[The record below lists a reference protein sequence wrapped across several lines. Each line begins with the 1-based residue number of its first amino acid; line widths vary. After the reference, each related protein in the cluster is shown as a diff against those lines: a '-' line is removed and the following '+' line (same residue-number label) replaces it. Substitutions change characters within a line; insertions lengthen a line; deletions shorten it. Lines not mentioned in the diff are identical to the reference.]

1 MLQLK
6 KIVKDYVSGE
16 DVVRALKGVSLDF
29 RKSEFVSILGPSG
42 CGKTTLLN
50 IIGGLDKYTSGD
62 LIINGK
68 STKDFKDKD
77 WDTYRNHSIGFVFQ
91 SYNLIPHQTVLENV
105 ELALTLSGVSKKER
119 RERAKRALE
128 QVGLKDQIKKKPNQ
142 LSGGQMQRV
151 AIARALVND
160 PDIILADEPTG
171 ALDTETSVQIM
182 EILKSISKEKLIIM
196 VTHNP
201 ELADTYSNR
210 IIKLV
215 DGVVI
220 DDSNPYRAKE
230 EDYVVAES
238 SSKNEKKTSMSFFT
252 ALSLSI
258 KNLLTKKARTILTSF
273 AGSIGIIGIA
283 LILSVS
289 SGVTNYINTVEE
301 STMASYPLTIQR
313 KTADMT
319 SMMSLLNPNT
329 DPAEDGY
336 IESNDL
342 MVKLMDTLANV
353 EKTNNISKFKDY
365 IESDD
370 SKIEEYSNDIV
381 YNYSAHL
388 NTYYQDENGNYKK
401 TFSDYIE
408 LMTYIMS
415 EGTISPTGSNQ
426 NSMFTQ
432 LVGNDE
438 FIKSQYSLVAG
449 DYPKNDNDI
458 LICVDENNKISDY
471 VLYALGIKDAKEV
484 VDYKIA
490 SDAYKE
496 DPENNPKPTLPPSA
510 KYTYKNILEHKFKVL
525 LNSDIYKIEEGII
538 KEKTLDEISTLLKS
552 NDSKELNII
561 GIVKPSEESQ
571 VTMSIGGILY
581 KKDMM
586 TGFIND
592 VNNSDVVTLQ
602 KNNTKT
608 NLLYNRDFDNLYTEK
623 DYLELVNKIS
633 TDYSLLTEFAN
644 LYGAQGLMDSAQV
657 VAFAN
662 TYMLSTHE
670 EVLKKLGYVDFST
683 PDSINIYPKD
693 FDAKAEI
700 MNELEAYNAK
710 QLDDD
715 KILYS
720 DMVGELLKSV
730 NIIVDAISYVLIA
743 FVSISLVVSSI
754 MIGIITYISV
764 LERTKEIGVL
774 RAIGA
779 SKKDISRVFNAETLT
794 IGFGAGVLGIAVTLL
809 LIIPIN
815 IILHSLTGISYLSA
829 SLPAVGAI
837 VLVLIS
843 MLLTFIAG
851 LIPSRIAAKKDP
863 VIALRTE

>member
-1 MLQLK
+1 MLSLR
-6 KIVKDYVSGE
+6 KIRKDYVSGE
-16 DVVRALKGVSLDF
+16 DVVHALKNISLDF

-50 IIGGLDKYTSGD
+50 IIGGLDHYTDGD
-62 LIINGK
+62 LLIKGK
-68 STKDFKDKD
+68 STKEFKDKD

-91 SYNLIPHQTVLENV
+91 SYNLIPHQTILENV

-119 RERAKRALE
+119 KERAKKALE
-128 QVGLKDQIKKKPNQ
+128 DVGLKDQIRKKPNQ

-151 AIARALVND
+151 AIARALVNN

-201 ELADTYSNR
+201 ELADAYSNR

-220 DDSNPYRAKE
+220 DDSNPYSAIEQE
-230 EDYVVAES
+230 EDNAS
-238 SSKNEKKTSMSFFT
+238 SNSNEKTSMSFFT

-258 KNLLTKKARTILTSF
+258 KNLLTKKTRTILTSF

-313 KTADMT
+313 ETADMT
-319 SMMSLLNPNT
+319 SMMSLFNQ
-329 DPAEDGY
+329 DDKKAEDGY
-336 IESNDL
+336 IESNDF
-342 MVKLMDTLANV
+342 MIKLMDTLTNI
-353 EKTNNISKFKDY
+353 EKTNNISKFKEY
-365 IESDD
+365 IESDE

-388 NTYYQDENGNYKK
+388 NTYYEDKDGNYKK
-401 TFSDYIE
+401 TFSDYME
-408 LMTYIMS
+408 LMAYIMS
-415 EGTISPTGSNQ
+415 DGTIYPTGSNQ
-426 NSMFTQ
+426 NSIFTQ

-438 FIKSQYSLVAG
+438 FIKSQYDLVDG
-449 DYPKNDNDI
+449 DYPKNPNEI
-458 LICVDENNKISDY
+458 LICVDDNNKISDY
-471 VLYALGIKDAKEV
+471 VLYALGMKDAQEV
-484 VDYKIA
+484 VDYKKA
-490 SDAYKE
+490 SDLYKE
-496 DPENNPKPTLPPSA
+496 DSVNNPKPELPSPA
-510 KYTYKNILEHKFKVL
+510 KYTYKDILEHKFKVL

-538 KEKTLDEISTLLKS
+538 YEKTSDEILSLLKS
-552 NDSKELNII
+552 NNSVELKIV

-571 VTMSIGGILY
+571 STMSIGGILY
-581 KKDMM
+581 KKEMM
-586 TGFIND
+586 TNFID
-592 VNNSDVVTLQ
+592 IVNNSDVVTLQ

-608 NLLYNRDFDNLYTEK
+608 NLLYNRDFDDLYTE
-623 DYLELVNKIS
+623 DDHMSLVAKIS
-633 TDYSLLTEFAN
+633 SDYSLLTEFAN
-644 LYGAQGLMDSAQV
+644 LYGAQGLMDSQQV

-693 FDAKAEI
+693 FDSKAAI
-700 MNELEAYNAK
+700 MEEVEAYNDK
-710 QLDDD
+710 QSDDD
-715 KILYS
+715 KIMYS
-720 DMVGELLKSV
+720 DIVGELLNSV
-730 NIIVDAISYVLIA
+730 SIIIDAISYVLIA

-794 IGFGAGVLGIAVTLL
+794 IGFGSGVLGIAITLL

-815 IILHSLTGISYLSA
+815 IILHAVTKISYLSA
-829 SLPAVGAI
+829 SLPIGGAI
-837 VLVLIS
+837 LLVLIS
-843 MLLTFIAG
+843 MLLTFVAG

>member
-1 MLQLK
+1 MLSLR
-6 KIVKDYVSGE
+6 KIRKDYVSGE
-16 DVVRALKGVSLDF
+16 DVVHALKSISLDF

-50 IIGGLDKYTSGD
+50 IIGGLDHYTDGD
-62 LIINGK
+62 LLIKGK
-68 STKDFKDKD
+68 STKEFKDKD

-91 SYNLIPHQTVLENV
+91 SYNLIPHQTILENV

-119 RERAKRALE
+119 KERAKKALE
-128 QVGLKDQIKKKPNQ
+128 DVGLKDQIRKKPNQ

-151 AIARALVND
+151 AIARALVNN

-201 ELADTYSNR
+201 ELANAYSNR

-220 DDSNPYRAKE
+220 DDSNPYSAIEQE
-230 EDYVVAES
+230 EDNVS
-238 SSKNEKKTSMSFFT
+238 TNSNGKTSMSFFT

-258 KNLLTKKARTILTSF
+258 KNLLTKKTRTILTSF

-313 KTADMT
+313 ETADMT
-319 SMMSLLNPNT
+319 SMMSLFNQ
-329 DPAEDGY
+329 DDKKAEDGY
-336 IESNDL
+336 IESNDF
-342 MVKLMDTLANV
+342 MIKLMDTLTNI
-353 EKTNNISKFKDY
+353 EKTNNISKFKEY
-365 IESDD
+365 IESDE

-388 NTYYQDENGNYKK
+388 NTYYEDKDGNYKK
-401 TFSDYIE
+401 TFSDYME
-408 LMTYIMS
+408 LMAYIMS
-415 EGTISPTGSNQ
+415 DGTIYPTGSNQ
-426 NSMFTQ
+426 NSIFTQ

-438 FIKSQYSLVAG
+438 FIKSQYDLVDG
-449 DYPKNDNDI
+449 DYPKNPNEI
-458 LICVDENNKISDY
+458 LICVDDNNKISDY
-471 VLYALGIKDAKEV
+471 VLYALGMKDAQEV
-484 VDYKIA
+484 VDYKKA
-490 SDAYKE
+490 SDLYKE
-496 DPENNPKPTLPPSA
+496 DSVNNPKPELPSPA
-510 KYTYKNILEHKFKVL
+510 KYTYKDILEHKFKVL

-538 KEKTLDEISTLLKS
+538 YEKTSDEILSLLKS
-552 NDSKELNII
+552 DNSVELKIV

-571 VTMSIGGILY
+571 STMSIGGILY
-581 KKDMM
+581 KKEMM
-586 TGFIND
+586 TNFID
-592 VNNSDVVTLQ
+592 IVNNSDVVTLQ

-608 NLLYNRDFDNLYTEK
+608 NLLYNRDFDDLYTE
-623 DYLELVNKIS
+623 DDHMSLVAKIS
-633 TDYSLLTEFAN
+633 SDYSLLTEFAN
-644 LYGAQGLMDSAQV
+644 LYGAQGLMDSQQV

-693 FDAKAEI
+693 FDSKAAI
-700 MNELEAYNAK
+700 MEEVEAYNAK
-710 QLDDD
+710 QNDDD
-715 KILYS
+715 KIMYS
-720 DMVGELLKSV
+720 DIVGELLNSV
-730 NIIVDAISYVLIA
+730 SIIIDAISYVLIA

-794 IGFGAGVLGIAVTLL
+794 IGFGSGVLGIAITLL

-815 IILHSLTGISYLSA
+815 IILHAVTKISYLSA
-829 SLPAVGAI
+829 SLPIGGAI

-843 MLLTFIAG
+843 MLLTFVAG